1 MASTIVIPNV
11 NQIQLVDTLAASL
24 VDVAT
29 KAKADIN
36 TTQTTAATLA
46 GTIQSGTITLAS
58 GTVTVN
64 TGITIT
70 ANSRIVLTRTAQGG
84 TSTTVVFYDV
94 TSKTVGAP
102 STGAFT
108 VQARTAP
115 GVLVN
120 TDTSTLDYIIIN

>member
-1 MASTIVIPNV
+1 MASTIAIPNV

-36 TTQTTAATLA
+36 TTQ
-46 GTIQSGTITLAS
+46 GTIQSGTITLTA

-102 STGAFT
+102 ATGAFT

>member
-36 TTQTTAATLA
+36 TTQ
-46 GTIQSGTITLAS
+46 GTIQSGTITLTA

-102 STGAFT
+102 ATGAFT